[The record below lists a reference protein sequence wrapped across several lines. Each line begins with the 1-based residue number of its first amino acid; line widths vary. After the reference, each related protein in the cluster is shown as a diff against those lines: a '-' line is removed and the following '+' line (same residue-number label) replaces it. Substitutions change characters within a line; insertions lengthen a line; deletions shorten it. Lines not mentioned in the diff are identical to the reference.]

1 MAIIIDIPT
10 YLSGAALSEYLAAVA
25 IKQKKELSED
35 LAQYIKCI
43 RKGIT
48 AQYNVNP
55 TDVTLNDT
63 CQYLRAICGEYFS
76 IVTSTLNPTCVPV
89 QITLNPTSGSFL
101 PGNSFPLFGG
111 ASGTETIN
119 YQWYKDGVA
128 IPDATNSSYVGV
140 SAGNY
145 YFIATNGC
153 GIATSTVAV
162 MTQTTGVTV
171 YWWWG
176 DTDPYPALSS
186 GTDSLT
192 YLGSFTLVPG
202 SDITVNWPLASIDN
216 KYRVVK
222 YPSSESSKTHWL
234 NNGANQG
241 SIPGSAYNEIVTI
254 GLSKYIISKGDSIDG
269 VNPVIYS

>member
-10 YLSGAALSEYLAAVA
+10 YLSAAALSEYLAAA
-25 IKQKKELSED
+25 DIKQKKELSDD
-35 LAQYIKCI
+35 LALYIKCV

-48 AQYNVNP
+48 AQYNINS

-76 IVTSTLNPTCVPV
+76 IVTNALNPACVPV
-89 QITLNPTSGSFL
+89 QITLNPVSGSFL
-101 PGNSFPLFGG
+101 PGNSFSLTGG
-111 ASGTETIN
+111 ASGTATIN

-128 IPDATNSSYVGV
+128 IPGAINNSYMGT

-153 GIATSTVAV
+153 GTATSTIAV
-162 MTQTTGVTV
+162 MAQSTGVTV
-171 YWWWG
+171 EWWWG
-176 DTDPYPALSS
+176 DTDPYPALSG
-186 GTDSLT
+186 GTDALT
-192 YLGSFTLVPG
+192 YLGSFILIPG
-202 SDITVNWPLASIDN
+202 SNITVTWPLASIDN

-222 YPSSESSKTHWL
+222 YPGTESSKTHWL
-234 NNGANQG
+234 NNGSNQG

-254 GLSKYIISKGDSIDG
+254 GLNKYIISKGDSIDG